1 MLQLAF
7 IRKNADAVRHAI
19 EVKGSKLDLDALL
32 ALDAK
37 VASLKTI
44 LQDLQTERNALSK
57 QFKGATKEQQADLRA
72 QSTAIGDR
80 ITATQPELDAA
91 EAELNA
97 LLWWVPNIPRAD
109 VPVGPDESGNV
120 VIRQVGEIPSFAF
133 PAKDHV
139 QLVTDHGWADFERV
153 AKISGSR
160 SFALKGLLVR
170 VEAAIH
176 QLVWD
181 KMEREGFTLI
191 TVPDLVKEHA
201 LLATGHFPAGRED
214 VYAMP
219 EDELFLAGTAE
230 VVLTSLHSGEIL
242 EESQLPLLYA
252 GWSPCFRREAGSF
265 GKDVRGL
272 LRVHQFTKTE
282 QYVICK
288 DDPAESEVWHA
299 KMLAISEEL
308 LADLE
313 LPYQVI
319 ECCTGDMGMGK
330 VKMHDIETWMPS
342 LQKYRETHSC
352 STLHTWQ
359 AVRANLRYRD
369 ADGKVRFCHTLNNT
383 AAATPRLLAP
393 FLENHQQEDGSIRV
407 PEKLRPY
414 LGGREVLS

>member
-37 VASLKTI
+37 VASLKTV

-120 VIRQVGEIPSFAF
+120 VIRQVGAVPTFAF
-133 PAKDHV
+133 AAKDHV

-214 VYAMP
+214 VYTMP

-242 EESQLPLLYA
+242 EESQLPLL
-252 GWSPCFRREAGSF
+252 
-265 GKDVRGL
+265 
-272 LRVHQFTKTE
+272 
-282 QYVICK
+282 
-288 DDPAESEVWHA
+288 
-299 KMLAISEEL
+299 
-308 LADLE
+308 
-313 LPYQVI
+313 
-319 ECCTGDMGMGK
+319 
-330 VKMHDIETWMPS
+330 
-342 LQKYRETHSC
+342 
-352 STLHTWQ
+352 
-359 AVRANLRYRD
+359 
-369 ADGKVRFCHTLNNT
+369 
-383 AAATPRLLAP
+383 
-393 FLENHQQEDGSIRV
+393 
-407 PEKLRPY
+407 
-414 LGGREVLS
+414 

>member
-120 VIRQVGEIPSFAF
+120 VIRQVGAIPTFAF
-133 PAKDHV
+133 AAKDHV

-214 VYAMP
+214 VYTMP

-288 DDPAESEVWHA
+288 DDPAESEAWHA